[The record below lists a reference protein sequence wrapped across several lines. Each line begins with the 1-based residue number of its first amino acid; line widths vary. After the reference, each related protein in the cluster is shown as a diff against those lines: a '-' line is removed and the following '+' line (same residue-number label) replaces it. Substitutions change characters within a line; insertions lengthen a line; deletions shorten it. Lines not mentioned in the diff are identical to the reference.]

1 MAGKE
6 GQIEDYSS
14 SRNLGFI
21 VLVESKQSPASWL
34 ASKSA
39 EELELFNWQ
48 ICSKCRRTGEAGGGV
63 WIVAPQHTDMIPVLH
78 DTSPPGKEDDD
89 TEYERQEIAAAFI

>member
-1 MAGKE
+1 MKTDHFRRKLVKIGE
-6 GQIEDYSS
+6 IEAA
-14 SRNLGFI
+14 
-21 VLVESKQSPASWL
+21 ASWL
-34 ASKSA
+34 ASKST